1 MGEGLP
7 RPTHSNSTVS
17 FTTASVFLGGT
28 SIHTGKSTKY
38 NTKKNKITKS
48 GKVPLKGY
56 LFN

>member
-1 MGEGLP
+1 MGDGLP

-38 NTKKNKITKS
+38 NTKKIKITKS
-48 GKVPLKGY
+48 RKGTFKR
-56 LFN
+56 LLI